1 MVERCRLR
9 PCCRCHCCVALLSA
23 FVPPPALLLY
33 LPGLAAARVSCI
45 PRVDCCVCASA
56 FPRKLAAATDCARET
71 RALAATR
78 RPRPRTATPTAVPI
92 VPGPFAC
99 AVEEGEAR

>member
-1 MVERCRLR
+1 MGEMNNVVGRQAFSALALRETKEKERAQGTQR
-9 PCCRCHCCVALLSA
+9 S
-23 FVPPPALLLY
+23 
-33 LPGLAAARVSCI
+33 
-45 PRVDCCVCASA
+45 
-56 FPRKLAAATDCARET
+56 PRKLAAATDCARET

-92 VPGPFAC
+92 VPAPFPC